1 MKSNI
6 SDHVPIL
13 SYVAAIY
20 LIIISILGLIR

>member
-6 SDHVPIL
+6 NDHVPIL

-20 LIIISILGLIR
+20 LTIIIILELIC